1 MSDQP
6 RSSPPRRVASDD
18 RLVVGRLE
26 SHGPANY
33 QFREGSSPSYYL
45 KVVTNRGL
53 EVLWGKDLARAL
65 AESRTRPK
73 IGSVIGVRR
82 TGYETFTVSER
93 RRDAAGQMTDTQR
106 QVRRNQ
112 WIVESAEF
120 FADRARL
127 ARRVRDAREDAR
139 SAVKSHPEL
148 AATYLSLR
156 GAQEIAERRIADP
169 KDRERFLALVR
180 EAMAKSIKD
189 GDPLP
194 GIRLR
199 DRSTQPT
206 HEITARLPGSKR
218 DAPTR

>member
-1 MSDQP
+1 MSDQRRP
-6 RSSPPRRVASDD
+6 SPPRRVASDD

-33 QFREGSSPSYYL
+33 QFRADQNPSYYL
-45 KVVTNRGL
+45 KVVTNRGVQ
-53 EVLWGKDLARAL
+53 VLWGKDLARAL
-65 AESRTRPK
+65 AEARTQPK
-73 IGSVIGVRR
+73 VGSVIGARR
-82 TGYETFTVSER
+82 TGYETFTVPER
-93 RRDAAGQMTDTQR
+93 RRDVAGQMTDTQR

-139 SAVKSHPEL
+139 AAVKSHPEL
-148 AATYLSLR
+148 ASTYLSLR
-156 GAQEIAERRIADP
+156 GAEEIAERRIADP

-180 EAMAKSIKD
+180 EAMAKSIKN

-194 GIRLR
+194 DIRVR
-199 DRSTQPT
+199 ERSRQP
-206 HEITARLPGSKR
+206 EREASPARVPKR
-218 DAPTR
+218 DEPVR